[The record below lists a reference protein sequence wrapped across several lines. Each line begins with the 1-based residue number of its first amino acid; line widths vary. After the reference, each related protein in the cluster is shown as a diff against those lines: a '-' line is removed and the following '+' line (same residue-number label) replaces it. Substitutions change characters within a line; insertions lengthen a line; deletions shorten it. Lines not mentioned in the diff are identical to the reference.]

1 MPWDPSCPP
10 PTFSTHAL
18 SAAGGKSCAHAGR
31 PGQASTRITFYANE
45 GQHKAAQLSRMKE
58 RDAYPEAL
66 GGELQ
71 FVSHLHGPLLNL
83 LGAGTPGWRCH
94 GNSKGVGADDIPT
107 VAPVSGLMHAAAPN
121 GDGTAKG
128 LHGFP
133 RREGVRRVSYVARSE
148 DQVGGQ
154 PWMRSLAVLRW
165 RVH

>member
-1 MPWDPSCPP
+1 MPWDPWCPP

-18 SAAGGKSCAHAGR
+18 SAAGGKALCPCGAARPAHASR
-31 PGQASTRITFYANE
+31 LKQTRASTRPHNY
-45 GQHKAAQLSRMKE
+45 G
-58 RDAYPEAL
+58 EAL
-66 GGELQ
+66 GGEVQ
-71 FVSHLHGPLLNL
+71 SVSHLHGPLLNL

-154 PWMRSLAVLRW
+154 PWMRSLARCRW